1 MRVITGLARGRK
13 LRTLEGNDVR
23 PTTDLVKESMF
34 SIIQFDIE
42 GRSVLDLF
50 SGSGQL
56 GIEAISRGAKEAVF
70 VDKSKQ
76 SVAVTGENIK
86 SVGFEDKCKVY
97 NKDYAAFL
105 SGCNR
110 KFDIIFLDPPYSTGI
125 LSDALSKIDGVLKD
139 TSIILCEHPFGEE
152 MPESV
157 GNLNLY
163 RNYKYGKL
171 SVTVYKRGD
180 VDG

>member
-13 LRTLEGNDVR
+13 LRTLDGNNVR
-23 PTTDLVKESMF
+23 PTTDMVKESMF

-50 SGSGQL
+50 SGCGQL
-56 GIEAISRGAKEAVF
+56 GIEAVSRGAREAVF

-76 SVAVTGENIK
+76 SAAVTLENIK

-105 SGCNR
+105 SGCGQ
-110 KFDIIFLDPPYSTGI
+110 KFDIVFLDPPYD
-125 LSDALSKIDGVLKD
+125 SDYYEKSLCLLKQNDLLNQNAVIVVESSKDVVPNIPSYYEITRQK
-139 TSIILCEHPFGEE
+139 F
-152 MPESV
+152 
-157 GNLNLY
+157 
-163 RNYKYGKL
+163 YG
-171 SVTVYKRGD
+171 TVCVSLLEAKWKK
-180 VDG
+180 